1 LISAPP
7 PRYPLTALRRKI
19 EGDVTV
25 AFTIRSDGSVASPR
39 VVAATKPGLFDQA
52 ALAAASRWRFQAGA
66 APTEATRQLRFRL
79 ADAESQASSP

>member
-1 LISAPP
+1 M
-7 PRYPLTALRRKI
+7 TAEAVRTACPYCGVGGGVLA
-19 EGDVTV
+19 TP
-25 AFTIRSDGSVASPR
+25 RSDGSVASPR